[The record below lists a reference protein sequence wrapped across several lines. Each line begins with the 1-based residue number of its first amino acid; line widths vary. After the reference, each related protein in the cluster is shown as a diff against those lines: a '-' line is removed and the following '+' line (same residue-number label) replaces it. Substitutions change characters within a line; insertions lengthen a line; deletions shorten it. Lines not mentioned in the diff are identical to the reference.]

1 MEYLILIVT
10 LAGIVFGADWLVAG
24 AVSIA
29 RRFRVSDFVIGAAIV
44 GIGTSMP
51 ELVVS
56 FFGAIKGNADVAI
69 GNVVG
74 SNIFNVLGILGVTA
88 LFFPIAIDKQNM
100 TFEIPLCIA
109 VSVLVTLLA
118 FNFFD
123 GTPAVL
129 GRLDGLVLILLFA
142 GFMWYSFARDKKE
155 KGERALH
162 EARSEEAIRRE
173 GERAPHD
180 AGVIGDPAE
189 AIRQEEKTPLWWAIA
204 KVIGGL
210 AVLIVSCD
218 LFVENAVAVARSF
231 GVNDAFI
238 SLTLIACGTSLP
250 ELAASVVAAFKKNTQ
265 LALGNI
271 VGSNIF
277 NILLILGL
285 SSQVMPLT
293 SAGITW
299 VDYVVM
305 IAAATVPLLFGFKGK
320 IGRVGGLLMVASFV
334 LYTWYL
340 LMGQG

>member
-24 AVSIA
+24 TVSIA

-88 LFFPIAIDKQNM
+88 LFFPIVIDRQNM

-129 GRLDGLVLILLFA
+129 GRLDGWVLILLFA

-155 KGERALH
+155 KGERA
-162 EARSEEAIRRE
+162 
-173 GERAPHD
+173 PHD

-189 AIRQEEKTPLWWAIA
+189 EIRQEEKTPLWWAIA
-204 KVIGGL
+204 KVIVGL

-277 NILLILGL
+277 NILLILGV

-293 SAGITW
+293 SVGITW

-340 LMGQG
+340 LMGQ